1 MKYSITGDEGE
12 FEPDS
17 NQQVLK
23 NQLGITDPDEMF
35 AVENMLLTQ
44 LYQHLFEPE
53 LKVQQLEFH
62 TLQRWHQIWLEPI
75 YSWAGQ
81 IRTVDMSKDGFRF
94 AAAQFLEKQ
103 LPYFEQSYLARL
115 AETRSMDEEQL
126 VQFLA
131 ELHVEFILIHPFR
144 EGNGRLSRLLM
155 DVFTTCAGYAP
166 LDYSL
171 WFEHRAFYFA
181 AIQAGVAGDYS
192 HMQRLVRDVLLQPQ

>member
-75 YSWAGQ
+75 YS
-81 IRTVDMSKDGFRF
+81 
-94 AAAQFLEKQ
+94 
-103 LPYFEQSYLARL
+103 
-115 AETRSMDEEQL
+115 
-126 VQFLA
+126 
-131 ELHVEFILIHPFR
+131 
-144 EGNGRLSRLLM
+144 
-155 DVFTTCAGYAP
+155 
-166 LDYSL
+166 
-171 WFEHRAFYFA
+171 
-181 AIQAGVAGDYS
+181 
-192 HMQRLVRDVLLQPQ
+192 